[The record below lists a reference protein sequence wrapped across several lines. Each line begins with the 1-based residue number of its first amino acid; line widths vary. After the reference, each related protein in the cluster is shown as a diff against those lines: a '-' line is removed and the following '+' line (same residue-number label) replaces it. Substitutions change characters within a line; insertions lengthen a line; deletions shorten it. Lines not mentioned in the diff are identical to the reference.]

1 VHRAA
6 PWRTGDAR
14 ICVNLGEGQLS
25 GRRTYLTRDSKAGGL
40 LVGEE
45 VKRILSIQ
53 AGGKGMLIVDC

>member
-1 VHRAA
+1 
-6 PWRTGDAR
+6 
-14 ICVNLGEGQLS
+14 
-25 GRRTYLTRDSKAGGL
+25 LTRDSKAGGL